1 MKIAKNKFDVLVFD
15 QIFPLPQVRWSVIII
30 NKHDM
35 YDLTSRVAERL
46 KNMNKVYPTAFS
58 PMGGLDAHTRKK
70 YE

>member
-35 YDLTSRVAERL
+35 YDLTSWGGGAL
-46 KNMNKVYPTAFS
+46 CSHKKKKIWIKYNMQKN
-58 PMGGLDAHTRKK
+58 L
-70 YE
+70 